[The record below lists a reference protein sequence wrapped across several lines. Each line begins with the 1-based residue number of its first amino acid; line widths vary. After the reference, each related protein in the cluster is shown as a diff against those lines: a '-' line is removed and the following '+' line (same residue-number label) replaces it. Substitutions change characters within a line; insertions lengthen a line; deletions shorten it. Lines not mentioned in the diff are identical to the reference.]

1 MRWKLPFFG
10 HVLLWFV
17 VNLAVLAAVLLVLL
31 RLTGRPGLDSF
42 LAGQATPRVA
52 SLAAAVAGELRA
64 APSADWASVLERFGS
79 AYGVRLFLARADGRA
94 FDNQSPAWPPEVA
107 GRLAGPWPPPGA
119 GRPPPPGPGL
129 DRGPGPVA
137 GPLGPPPVTPGDGPP
152 ESPDGRRPGLPEDG
166 GILPSRGLPRPGEIG
181 RRPPLPQMVF
191 LQKARGDQSYWA
203 AVRIQMPPRDREV
216 RLQPQ
221 PAFLL
226 IRSATLSAG
235 GLFFDPQPWVWSVV
249 AALVLSALVWWPF
262 VRGVTSRLR
271 LVDQAAGRIARGDFD
286 PILGTSHVQEIA
298 SLADSVNRMSSRLR
312 DFVGGQKRF
321 LGDIAHELCS
331 PLARMEVALGILEQ
345 RVSDAGRESL
355 EDVREDVREMS
366 ALVNE
371 LLSFSKASIAGNQ
384 VMAEPVALRPLVD
397 EAAAREDM
405 AGLVNR
411 VDGDCLVMAS
421 PDLLRRALANIIRN
435 VRRHAGDGPAEV
447 RAACSG
453 DEVELVVADNGPG
466 VPEALLCRLFD
477 PFFRIDD
484 SRTRETGGTGL
495 GLAIVQTCIQAC
507 GGTVRSRNRQPHGL
521 EVVVRLPAA
530 PTAVRGP
537 AR

>member
-10 HVLLWFV
+10 HVLLWFL

-42 LAGQATPRVA
+42 LAGQATPRVV

-64 APSADWASVLERFGS
+64 AQPADWADVLDRFGS

-94 FDNQSPAWPPEVA
+94 LDNQTAAWPPEIA
-107 GRLAGPWPPPGA
+107 GRLAGMGPPPGA
-119 GRPPPPGPGL
+119 GRPRPPGPGM
-129 DRGPGPVA
+129 DRRPGPD
-137 GPLGPPPVTPGDGPP
+137 GPLVPPPDAPDDGP
-152 ESPDGRRPGLPEDG
+152 PGLPEDRG
-166 GILPSRGLPRPGEIG
+166 PGLPEVGGLPPPRSLFRPGEEV
-181 RRPPLPQMVF
+181 RRPPLPQMLF
-191 LQKARGDQSYWA
+191 LQKAPGDQSYWA
-203 AVRIQMPPRDREV
+203 AVRIQMPPRDREA
-216 RLQPQ
+216 RPQQP

-226 IRSATLSAG
+226 VRSDTLSAG
-235 GLFFDPQPWVWSVV
+235 GLFFDPQPWIWSVG

-271 LVDQAAGRIARGDFD
+271 MVDQAAGRIARGDFD
-286 PILGTSHVQEIA
+286 LVLGSSHVREIA

-355 EDVREDVREMS
+355 GDVREDVREMS

-384 VMAEPVALRPLVD
+384 VMAEPVALRPLVA

-405 AGLVNR
+405 AALVNR
-411 VDGDCLVMAS
+411 VDGDCLVMAN

-447 RAACSG
+447 GAARSG
-453 DEVELVVADNGPG
+453 DEVELVVADSGPG
-466 VPEALLCRLFD
+466 VPDALLGRLFD
-477 PFFRIDD
+477 PFFRVDD

-507 GGTVRSRNRQPHGL
+507 GGTVRCRNRQPHGL

-530 PTAVRGP
+530 VTAVRGP